1 MSVFLRAKFEFSIMI
16 LRSFRQGVGGRGGL
30 VIYPPPRPQNEP
42 LRSPPRLG
50 LRRIRPRRPLK

>member
-16 LRSFRQGVGGRGGL
+16 LRSFRQGVGGRVGGNL
-30 VIYPPPRPQNEP
+30 PPHPRPQNEP
-42 LRSPPRLG
+42 LKSPPRLG